1 MRCIMGYH
9 GGLTKRVEKGVLK
22 RQQLRSKERLTVCEA
37 YGFAKRAYLLPARRS
52 LRMEVPKELLKWYL
66 WFIASEVASNMYSY
80 GGFQWDTKGVQR
92 NYLCDV

>member
-1 MRCIMGYH
+1 MWVC
-9 GGLTKRVEKGVLK
+9 LAGV
-22 RQQLRSKERLTVCEA
+22 
-37 YGFAKRAYLLPARRS
+37 PARRF

-66 WFIASEVASNMYSY
+66 WFIASKGASNRYSY